1 MLKKIKLTHF
11 RSFFE
16 TEVDIENINV
26 LIGGNGA
33 GKSNFIS
40 LFAMLNYIQIGR
52 LGDWIANKGG
62 FDNIVYNGI
71 QENEFINLSFSFD
84 AESSKGQNIYE
95 LSLRATEEDYIV
107 DAEKFYFWKS
117 HESPK
122 PFFQHQ
128 ETNQKETQLKYLAER
143 QAEIPYYIYSNIKGF
158 QVFHF
163 DDVSANCNKKR
174 LQNLDD
180 AYPLHPEGDN
190 IAAFLYYIK
199 QNYIDYYDKILEII
213 RLVTPYFD
221 DFILEPELTNPNQI
235 KLKWREKN
243 NLKIFS
249 AALIS
254 EGTIRFICLCALLLQ
269 PIPPLLIVID
279 EPELGL
285 HPLAISFLAEMI
297 KKASCRGQII
307 LSTQSVTLLNQF
319 EPSDIL
325 VVDRDQSGSQMN
337 RLNEQELQDWL
348 DEYSLGQLW
357 ENNYLGGRY

>member
-1 MLKKIKLTHF
+1 MLKKIQLTHF
-11 RSFFE
+11 RSFFQA
-16 TEVDIENINV
+16 EVEIKNINV
-26 LIGGNGA
+26 LIGGNGS

-40 LFAMLNYIQIGR
+40 LFAMLSYIQIGR
-52 LGDWIANKGG
+52 LGDWITNKGG

-71 QENEFINLSFSFD
+71 QENEFINLRFFFD
-84 AESSKGQNIYE
+84 ASNGQNIYE
-95 LSLRATEEDYIV
+95 LLLRATEEDYIIN
-107 DAEKFYFWKS
+107 AEKFGFWKY

-122 PFFQHQ
+122 AFFQHQ

-143 QAEIPYYIYSNIKGF
+143 KIEIPYYIYSNIKGF

-163 DDVSANCNKKR
+163 DDVSVNSNKKR
-174 LQNLDD
+174 LQNIDEG
-180 AYPLHPEGDN
+180 YPLHPEGDN
-190 IAAFLYYIK
+190 IAAFLYNLK
-199 QNYIDYYDKILEII
+199 QNYIDDYDKILEIT
-213 RLVTPYFD
+213 RMVTPYFD
-221 DFILEPELTNPNQI
+221 DFILEPEPTKSNQI

-254 EGTIRFICLCALLLQ
+254 DGTIRFICLCALLLQ
-269 PIPPLLIVID
+269 PTPPLLIIID

-285 HPLAISFLAEMI
+285 HPLAISFLAELI
-297 KKASCRGQII
+297 KKASCRTQII

-325 VVDRDQSGSQMN
+325 VVDREQSGSQLT
-337 RLNEQELQDWL
+337 RLNEQELQEWL

-357 ENNYLGGRY
+357 ENNYIGGRY

>member
-1 MLKKIKLTHF
+1 MLQKIQLTHF
-11 RSFFE
+11 RSFFQI
-16 TEVDIENINV
+16 EVEIRNINV
-26 LIGGNGA
+26 LIGGNGS

-40 LFAMLNYIQIGR
+40 LFSMLNYIQIGK

-71 QENEFINLSFSFD
+71 QENEFIHFSFFF
-84 AESSKGQNIYE
+84 ETEGSNGQNIYE
-95 LSLRATEEDYIV
+95 LSLRTTEENYIV
-107 DAEKFYFWKS
+107 DAEKFGFWKS
-117 HESPK
+117 NESLK

-128 ETNQKETQLKYLAER
+128 ETNQTETKLKHLAER
-143 QAEIPYYIYSNIKGF
+143 KVDMPHHIYSNIKGF

-163 DDVSANCNKKR
+163 DDVSANSNKKR
-174 LQNLDD
+174 LQNIDEG
-180 AYPLHPEGDN
+180 YPLHPEGDN
-190 IAAFLYYIK
+190 IASFLYYLK
-199 QNYIDYYDKILEII
+199 QNEIDYYDKILAII

-221 DFILEPELTNPNQI
+221 DFILEPELSNSNQI

-243 NLKIFS
+243 NLKILS

-254 EGTIRFICLCALLLQ
+254 DGSIRFICLCALLLQ
-269 PIPPLLIVID
+269 PTPPLLIVIE

-285 HPLAISFLAEMI
+285 HPLAISFLAELI
-297 KKASCRGQII
+297 KKASLRTQII

-325 VVDRDQSGSQMN
+325 VVDRDQSSSQIN